1 MANNVSAVKRI
12 KIGARNASEN
22 SRYRTSVKNQIKNFE
37 EAVKAYNNAPNQED
51 KENLK
56 KMLSLLYSSI
66 DKAVKK
72 NVIHRNN
79 GAKKKAKFSAKLK
92 LIS

>member
-79 GAKKKAKFSAKLK
+79 AAKKKAKFSSKLK